1 MSKQD
6 VNIGRRRFL
15 TATTSVVGGVGVA
28 AALVPFVTYMTPSA
42 RARAAGVPIEVD
54 ISKLEPGKK
63 MTVEWR
69 KKPVWI
75 VRRTEQNLAD
85 LPTLNASLTDPQSE
99 VPQQPEYIK
108 GEVRSIKPEYMV
120 MVGLCTH
127 LGCSPT
133 YKPEMGAASDM
144 GNDWKGGFFCPCH
157 GSKFDLSGRVY
168 TDVPAP
174 TNLVVPPH
182 KYLSDNVIMI
192 GVDQEGEAS

>member
-1 MSKQD
+1 MSKEGVD
-6 VNIGRRRFL
+6 IGRRRFL
-15 TATTSVVGGVGVA
+15 TVTTSVVGGVGAVT
-28 AALVPFVTYMTPSA
+28 ALVPFITYMTPSA
-42 RARAAGVPIEVD
+42 RARAAGAPVEVD

-85 LPTLNASLTDPQSE
+85 LPTLNSTLADPLSE
-99 VPQQPEYIK
+99 VPQQPEYVK
-108 GEVRSIKPEYMV
+108 GETRAIKPEYMV

-133 YKPEMGAASDM
+133 HKPEMGTAEGMKA
-144 GNDWKGGFFCPCH
+144 DWRGGFYCPCH
-157 GSKFDLSGRVY
+157 GSLFDLSGRVY
-168 TDVPAP
+168 SGVPAP
-174 TNLVVPPH
+174 TNLVVPSH

-192 GVDQEGEAS
+192 GVDQEGAA